1 MYAFVQEATRP
12 PHACHTCG
20 GHKDREWF
28 LDLGEHNDALVT
40 VPTIYICNLCFTAI
54 AKEQGL
60 VDSAPLV
67 AENKQLQAELFD
79 ATVKAESLELG
90 LVNLIRAR
98 FLDGSHPDARE
109 LVGGVEADV
118 SPDGGSEGARADD
131 GPGLPDT
138 GEQSPPAN
146 RGAPESST
154 VPNLGAVRPGFSLDA
169 GST

>member
-98 FLDGSHPDARE
+98 FLDGNSPDARE
-109 LVGGVEADV
+109 LVGVLEADV
-118 SPDGGSEGARADD
+118 PTPSEGGGAGASSSPGLPESGVDPAPADRGTPEPSPVQNVGTVPTSFKLDGGSA
-131 GPGLPDT
+131 
-138 GEQSPPAN
+138 
-146 RGAPESST
+146 
-154 VPNLGAVRPGFSLDA
+154 
-169 GST
+169 